1 MASTFGKK
9 AVRKAKWHEAKKDDE
24 LLKLAFAA
32 AYDLEREGAGR
43 RRKMLKLASRY
54 EGERLG
60 TLYANPDCDRDELP
74 PPSTNLIANLIDTLK
89 ARYGATPTFI
99 TVATQ
104 GGNFKARQRAKKLTK
119 AIDGWFYTNKVNDLD
134 ARATVHSLLW
144 PLGCIVLDTDID
156 DDDADEPAGQVTA
169 WTAAPDEVL
178 VGHDDGLEGNPH
190 EFCIRRFPTRS
201 ELRSRFP
208 KHAKAID
215 ELSSNGINSATT
227 GVPRETE
234 RVACLWM
241 WKLPDKN
248 GKGGRKIVVA
258 GGETGVVLCDI
269 EWKHPW
275 FPACVLRW
283 RERPRGYYGK
293 SLADQVYPKQVR
305 LDRIELRIQEC
316 IDRMAYPRVIYD
328 TNAESDVDDMGGKIA
343 GGIKWNSANPGAQ
356 PPVFVQPP
364 AVPAELWQE
373 KKALID
379 EAYQEIGISQWAA
392 RQEKPAGV
400 TAAAALETLK
410 DEESNAHQDYSRRR
424 EDFRCE
430 LATKMVAL
438 AKELY
443 STPVVGKDGKKRK
456 RKIRFNVPGRKF
468 LESVDFGDADM
479 EADAFELRPFRI
491 SNLPNTPAGRA
502 QAIYDMY
509 ASGQLSYDDY
519 LRALETYD
527 IEAPKSLATAAAN
540 AIEARLDDMV
550 FEGEDG
556 YRSPSPMLDLEL
568 ALKMASTRF
577 MHEESQ
583 KTPPDRLGLI
593 AQFIDEIHTL
603 MEAGAGGQ
611 QAAPAATANTQAPG
625 PQSAATPIAPGDGT
639 AQVA

>member
-1 MASTFGKK
+1 MAFGRGPDKK
-9 AVRKAKWHEAKKDDE
+9 KKWHEAKGDDE
-24 LLKLAFAA
+24 LLKLVFAH
-32 AYDLEREGAGR
+32 AYNLECEGAGR

-54 EGERLG
+54 EGQRLG
-60 TLYANPDCDRDELP
+60 TLYGNPDEDRDDLT

-119 AIDGWFYTNKVNDLD
+119 AIDGWFYQNKVNDLD

-156 DDDADEPAGQVTA
+156 DDDAEEPAGQVTA

-190 EFCIRRFPTRS
+190 EFCVRRFPTRS
-201 ELRSRFP
+201 ELKSRFP

-215 ELSSNGINSATT
+215 DLTSNGINSAQT
-227 GVPRETE
+227 GVPRGTE

-241 WKLPDKN
+241 WKLPDKR

-258 GGETGVVLCDI
+258 GGENGVVLCDL
-269 EWKHPW
+269 EWTHPW

-293 SLADQVYPKQVR
+293 SLADQIYPKQVR

-328 TNAESDVDDMGGKIA
+328 SAAECDVDDMGGKIG
-343 GGIKWNSANPGAQ
+343 GGIKWNSSANPGCQ

-443 STPVVGKDGKKRK
+443 STPVVGKDGKKKK

-509 ASGQLSYDDY
+509 AAGQMSYGDY

-527 IEAPKSLATAAAN
+527 IEAPKDLATAAAN

-556 YRSPSPMLDLEL
+556 YRSPNQYLDLTL
-568 ALKMASTRF
+568 ALKMAHARLL
-577 MHEESQ
+577 HEESLE
-583 KTPPDRLGLI
+583 TPAERLGLI
-593 AQFIDEIHTL
+593 AQFIDEIQSL
-603 MEAGAGGQ
+603 LEAGVGGQ
-611 QAAPAATANTQAPG
+611 QTAPVATANTQAPG
-625 PQSAATPIAPGDGT
+625 PQAPAGDDPAQAA
-639 AQVA
+639 